1 MSNRSIQEKGY
12 IYRFVEFHRTA
23 EIFEKKS
30 LFFARPSLW
39 HDPYEVRIKH
49 PRSEALFAQCW
60 CQTAMTEAMWRIYSP
75 HGTGVRIRTTKERLA
90 AAARQWTRSKRHGYL
105 EGEVVYMEPGPI
117 GRFYKDLEAELTE
130 SYSVKR
136 AAEALLVKREAFGH
150 ENEWRSII
158 YCKDVPAEQKG
169 VEVPVD
175 PHELI
180 DGIVLDPRA
189 PSQLVD
195 ALALYFKQKLGYQG
209 DVKASALYRPP
220 KTIAIKPAK

>member
-12 IYRFVEFHRTA
+12 IYRFVEFHRAA
-23 EIFEKKS
+23 EIFEKK
-30 LFFARPSLW
+30 LIFFARPSLW

-75 HGTGVRIRTTKERLA
+75 HGTGVRIRTTKERLETV
-90 AAARQWTRSKRHGYL
+90 ARRWAKSKRYGYM

-117 GRFYKDLEAELTE
+117 GRFYENLKAELTAR
-130 SYSVKR
+130 YSVKR

-158 YCKDVPAEQKG
+158 YCKDLPSAQNG

-195 ALALYFKQKLGYQG
+195 ALALYFKQKLGYKG
-209 DVKASALYRPP
+209 SVKASALYRPP
-220 KTIAIKPAK
+220 MTIAINPSK